1 MANSNWIRSNRQERW
16 ATSVSRHSPSG
27 RGPAGVAVQVW
38 RGFGVVDVILCIFYT
53 TRVRGPL
60 YGLKVYSVSCCNYA
74 YISQF
79 LDLSRKC
86 QNGGH

>member
-1 MANSNWIRSNRQERW
+1 M
-16 ATSVSRHSPSG
+16 
-27 RGPAGVAVQVW
+27 
-38 RGFGVVDVILCIFYT
+38 VDVILCIFYT

-86 QNGGH
+86 QNGGY